1 MQKYTLL
8 IAILFMLPQ
17 HYLFSQEEKERLVE
31 IEGTEYVLF
40 TPSRELESEIRNGLQ
55 VRYSLIK
62 LKVHPGL
69 HLDSAGY
76 AFYTALLDTF
86 QFAGGSLFTE
96 STTIHL
102 KNGLSWNL
110 DGDPPS
116 EPRNFNRKAMTRKGR
131 VDKAVIDRLKY
142 LQFCYAWKTQDAFP
156 REMVDR
162 FTSFQS
168 IKKDGVLY
176 FESIFELKFRENKGT
191 QITRKEISLKMNE

>member
-1 MQKYTLL
+1 MLMQKYTLL
-8 IAILFMLPQ
+8 IAILFVLPQ
-17 HYLFSQEEKERLVE
+17 FQLFAQEERKRSVE
-31 IEGTEYVLF
+31 IDGTEYVLF

-55 VRYSLIK
+55 IRYSLIK

-76 AFYTALLDTF
+76 AFYTALLDTL
-86 QFAGGSLFTE
+86 QSSARISFTD

-116 EPRNFNRKAMTRKGR
+116 GPRNFNRKAMTRKGR
-131 VDKAVIDRLKY
+131 ADKTVIDRLKY
-142 LQFCYAWKTQDAFP
+142 LQFCHRWKTLDAFP

-162 FTSFQS
+162 
-168 IKKDGVLY
+168 
-176 FESIFELKFRENKGT
+176 
-191 QITRKEISLKMNE
+191 